1 MLRDYIINSAKF
13 ADATCAA
20 SAACKTGMAVVKTY
34 AATGET
40 FAPATAGD
48 GEIYFVQKARVPVG
62 LQAARADFSDWE
74 DQFNNV
80 ASGELALLQ
89 VYHEGEEF
97 GTDQYASL
105 TNTDAGSYVTF
116 TAGKAGKVSSG
127 TSDYKFIGLVTEGGH
142 TLARI
147 IRVNQGN
154 S

>member
-20 SAACKTGMAVVKTY
+20 SAACNTGMAVVKTY
-34 AATGET
+34 AASGET

-62 LQAARADFSDWE
+62 VQAGRSDFSDWE
-74 DQFNNV
+74 EQFNTV
-80 ASGELALLQ
+80 ASGELALLN
-89 VYHEGEEF
+89 VYHDGEEF

-105 TNTDAGSYVTF
+105 TASDAGAYVTF
-116 TAGKAGKVSSG
+116 TAGVAGKVASG
-127 TSDYKFIGLVTEGGH
+127 TSDYKFIGLVSEGGH

-147 IRVNQGN
+147 IRVKN
-154 S
+154 